1 MVNCNYAG
9 LFTQD
14 EIKRALLLVRKFKA
28 KREFLEREDTQD
40 LLQRCLSHWY
50 FKKEKFDPLRK
61 VKRETFMSTVIE
73 NFLEDINKYN
83 ERLRRREDSLSV
95 PFSSTD
101 GVDFDDDFEQELDMN
116 DSSDVPVE
124 DKNFREVINT
134 DLKRLLAKAKNRLSK
149 RQLELCRL
157 FQQEGLSMRSVS
169 KKMNLPR
176 ATLFDEILRIREVF
190 RQEGLKDY
198 L

>member
-1 MVNCNYAG
+1 MVNCNYGG

-28 KREFLEREDTQD
+28 RREFLEREDTQD

-50 FKKEKFDPLRK
+50 FKQEKFDPLRK

-73 NFLEDINKYN
+73 NLLEDINKHN
-83 ERLRRREDSLSV
+83 ERLCRREDFLSV
-95 PFSSTD
+95 PFRSTD
-101 GVDFDDDFEQELDMN
+101 GDFDDDLEQELDMN

-134 DLKRLLAKAKNRLSK
+134 DLKRLMANAKKRLSK

-169 KKMNLPR
+169 KKMNIPR